1 MDRLVIGIGEALWD
15 MLPEGKKL
23 GGAPANFAF
32 HAGQFGLE
40 SMAVSA
46 IGLDPLGEEIAKEL
60 EEHGLPFHLDR
71 IDYPTGTVQV
81 TLDSNGIPRYEI
93 KEDVAWDNIPYT
105 KELADLAGRAQ
116 AVCFGSLAQRNPVS
130 RETIGWFLDAVPEDC
145 LKVFDINLRQSFYS
159 KEIIEDSLRRC
170 DILKIND
177 EELEIVKEMFGL
189 EDLPTEGLCRSIIDE
204 YGLKMLILTCGVN
217 GSHVFSGDVSSFIET
232 PKVKVSDTVGAGD
245 SFTGAFVA
253 SILKGKTVREA
264 HEAAVKVSAFV
275 CTQSGA
281 MPVIPEDLK

>member
-159 KEIIEDSLRRC
+159 KEIIEDSMRRC

-232 PKVKVSDTVGAGD
+232 PKVKVADTVGAGD

>member
-81 TLDSNGIPRYEI
+81 TLDSNGIPQYEI

-145 LKVFDINLRQSFYS
+145 LKVFDINLLQSFYS

-189 EDLPTEGLCRSIIDE
+189 PEMPLEGLCRSIIDE

-232 PKVKVSDTVGAGD
+232 PKVKVADTVGAGD

>member
-177 EELEIVKEMFGL
+177 EELEIVKDMFGL

-232 PKVKVSDTVGAGD
+232 PKVKVADTVGAGD

>member
-71 IDYPTGTVQV
+71 IDFPTGTVQV

-93 KEDVAWDNIPYT
+93 KEGVAWDNIPYT

-130 RETIGWFLDAVPEDC
+130 RKTIGWFLDAVPEDC

-159 KEIIEDSLRRC
+159 KEIIGDSLRKC

-189 EDLPTEGLCRSIIDE
+189 EDLPTEDLCGSIIGE

-217 GSHVFSGDVSSFIET
+217 GSHVFSADISSFMET
-232 PKVKVSDTVGAGD
+232 PKVKVADTVGAGD
-245 SFTGAFVA
+245 SFTGAFVS

-264 HEAAVKVSAFV
+264 HEAAVKVSAYV
-275 CTQSGA
+275 CTRSGA
-281 MPVIPEDLK
+281 MPVIPDDLK

>member
-46 IGLDPLGEEIAKEL
+46 IGLDPLCEEIAKEL

-71 IDYPTGTVQV
+71 TDYPTGTVQV

-159 KEIIEDSLRRC
+159 KEIIEDSMRRC

-232 PKVKVSDTVGAGD
+232 PKVKVADTVGAGD